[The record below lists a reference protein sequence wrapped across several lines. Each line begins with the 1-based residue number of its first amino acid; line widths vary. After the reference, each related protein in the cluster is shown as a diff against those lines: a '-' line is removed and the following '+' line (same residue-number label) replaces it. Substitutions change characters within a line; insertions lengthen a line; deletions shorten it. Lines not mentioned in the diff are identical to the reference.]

1 MQAIVVEQFG
11 EPEVLR
17 LQEVPE
23 PVPEAGEVLVR
34 LQAIGV
40 NPVECYIRSGIYG
53 PSYTVPY
60 TPGFDGAGIVVAV
73 GKGVTAFAVGDR
85 VYVARSLTGT
95 YAELVLCIVAQVHAL
110 PEGVSFE
117 QGAAIGIPYGAAYR
131 ALFHKAKGQP
141 GETVLVHGASG
152 AVGLASVQLAVAAGM
167 RVLATA
173 GSEEGRQL
181 VLAAGAEAVVD
192 HHDADHLDTILEL
205 TGGQGPDV
213 ILEMLANV
221 NLAKDLEIIA
231 TGGRIAVI
239 GNRGTIEI
247 NPREAMR
254 KEAVIV
260 GMTLFNAT
268 ERESRSM
275 YAAVSAG
282 LANGTLVPTI
292 SQRLP
297 LAEAARAHEL
307 VMHAHTLGKVV
318 LVPPGV

>member
-1 MQAIVVEQFG
+1 MQAIVVERFG
-11 EPEVLR
+11 EPEVLKYI
-17 LQEVPE
+17 EVPE
-23 PVPEAGEVLVR
+23 PVPEAGQVLVR

-40 NPVECYIRSGIYG
+40 NPVECYIRSGMYG
-53 PSYTVPY
+53 PGYTVPY
-60 TPGFDGAGIVVAV
+60 TPGFDGAGTVTAV
-73 GKGVTAFAVGDR
+73 GKGEAAFSVGDR

-95 YAELVLCIVAQVHAL
+95 YAEFVLCTEAQVHAL
-110 PEGVSFE
+110 PEGVTFE
-117 QGAAIGIPYGAAYR
+117 QGAAVGIPYGAAYR

-152 AVGLASVQLAVAAGM
+152 AVGLAAVQLAVAAGM

-181 VLAAGAEAVVD
+181 VLASGAEAVVD
-192 HHDADHLDTILEL
+192 HHDRHHLETIMHL

-254 KEAVIV
+254 KEAMII

-275 YAAVSAG
+275 HAAIGAG
-282 LANGTLVPTI
+282 LANGTLSPRI
-292 SQRLP
+292 SQQLP
-297 LAEAARAHEL
+297 LADAARAHEL
-307 VMHAHTLGKVV
+307 VMNAHTLGKIV
-318 LVPPGV
+318 LVPPGI